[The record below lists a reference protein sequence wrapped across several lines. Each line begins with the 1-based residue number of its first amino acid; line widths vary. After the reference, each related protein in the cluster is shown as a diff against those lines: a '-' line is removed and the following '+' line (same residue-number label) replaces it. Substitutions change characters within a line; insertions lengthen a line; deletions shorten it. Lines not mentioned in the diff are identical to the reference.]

1 MKGKQQPSIRDP
13 GFSGFCVPCRRLRGN
28 DTPGPLSCA
37 SQSPGNGAQRAE
49 HPGPVNP
56 SLAPQ
61 TPWSGFHRGGGY
73 RFKAAQRGCESDFIE
88 YHHTG
93 PSFRVL
99 ASGSCRHAQ
108 EGPACQPWSLV
119 DSKEKSCLGPHNPE
133 RAEQDIPAQPR
144 CTWLLK
150 ARGWVW
156 GACAHRGNTSSAAPA
171 KQTRHCRSLQP
182 RSRRGLT
189 RPWTSS
195 GRVIPEQ
202 LFLQK
207 NNVEIQQKA
216 DLVLLPSN
224 TAPHT
229 AAHTCPGSTHFTHI
243 TSQIGAAIT
252 LTGRKAN

>member
-1 MKGKQQPSIRDP
+1 MAGITEGPIEQQMKGKQQPSIRDP
-13 GFSGFCVPCRRLRGN
+13 GFSGFCVPCRRIRGN

-37 SQSPGNGAQRAE
+37 SQSPGNAAQRAE

-144 CTWLLK
+144 CT
-150 ARGWVW
+150 
-156 GACAHRGNTSSAAPA
+156 
-171 KQTRHCRSLQP
+171 
-182 RSRRGLT
+182 
-189 RPWTSS
+189 
-195 GRVIPEQ
+195 
-202 LFLQK
+202 
-207 NNVEIQQKA
+207 
-216 DLVLLPSN
+216 
-224 TAPHT
+224 
-229 AAHTCPGSTHFTHI
+229 
-243 TSQIGAAIT
+243 
-252 LTGRKAN
+252 

>member
-1 MKGKQQPSIRDP
+1 MSPFPELTQSKYQAQMLSKGTAPFSFQRRVGRTNSGWTQGTLLAGIIEGPTEQQMKGKQQPSIRDP

-37 SQSPGNGAQRAE
+37 SQSPGNAAQRAE

-61 TPWSGFHRGGGY
+61 TPWSGFYRGEGH
-73 RFKAAQRGCESDFIE
+73 RFKDAQRGCESDFIE

-144 CTWLLK
+144 CTWILK
-150 ARGWVW
+150 ARCWVW
-156 GACAHRGNTSSAAPA
+156 GACAHRGNTSSEATA
-171 KQTRHCRSLQP
+171 KQTRHCPSLQP
-182 RSRRGLT
+182 R
-189 RPWTSS
+189 
-195 GRVIPEQ
+195 
-202 LFLQK
+202 
-207 NNVEIQQKA
+207 
-216 DLVLLPSN
+216 
-224 TAPHT
+224 
-229 AAHTCPGSTHFTHI
+229 
-243 TSQIGAAIT
+243 
-252 LTGRKAN
+252 